1 MECFNQ
7 KQKTIIHKFWI
18 QGSAALIQSPPTH
31 TVHRAWYSIWGR
43 RIWIVSPATG
53 GERLGGIC
61 CMLSD
66 EEMSFRLLLCWWE
79 RRWQWFEDQQLL
91 ECRGFVL
98 VSPFYRWSQSA
109 DRKTNKPKKPKLKY
123 FGFLHDGGV
132 GTFFFFCKSYLEAKA
147 LEMRVKVVQHSA
159 AIKHESRL
167 QHVLVNLIVVQF
179 LWWD

>member
-132 GTFFFFCKSYLEAKA
+132 GTFFFF
-147 LEMRVKVVQHSA
+147 
-159 AIKHESRL
+159 
-167 QHVLVNLIVVQF
+167 VNLTWKPRLWRWGWRWSSTLRPSNMKAGFSMF
-179 LWWD
+179 L

>member
-18 QGSAALIQSPPTH
+18 QGSAALIQSPHTH
-31 TVHRAWYSIWGR
+31 CSSGMIQHLREKDLDCFTSYR
-43 RIWIVSPATG
+43 

-98 VSPFYRWSQSA
+98 VSLFYRWSRSA
-109 DRKTNKPKKPKLKY
+109 DRKTKTTTTKKNKTLNTFFVHTDLDFY
-123 FGFLHDGGV
+123 MEGLEL
-132 GTFFFFCKSYLEAKA
+132 FFFF
-147 LEMRVKVVQHSA
+147 
-159 AIKHESRL
+159 
-167 QHVLVNLIVVQF
+167 VNLTWKPRLWRWGWRWSSTLRPSNMKAGFSMF
-179 LWWD
+179 L